1 MVIGVRGFV
10 PSLGDERVSVGVRK
24 GVQLPVRDP
33 FYALFVTAILN
44 NIGYKS
50 SNYGQTY
57 CGQVGLSSQVF
68 QLLQERVARRA
79 SGSLSRRGVD
89 AKG

>member
-1 MVIGVRGFV
+1 MRVCRRVNTRCLYVTEVFLVVIGVRGFV

-57 CGQVGLSSQVF
+57 CGQVGL
-68 QLLQERVARRA
+68 A
-79 SGSLSRRGVD
+79 
-89 AKG
+89 